1 VELLKHHVP
10 FICVADSDLEAK
22 TKYEHEV
29 TCYVVQSEALAA
41 KVLGSMFMREDV
53 HSPVFCE
60 GNALLHMYDIED
72 ELREDDDNANRREVS
87 RFLQG

>member
-1 VELLKHHVP
+1 
-10 FICVADSDLEAK
+10 
-22 TKYEHEV
+22 
-29 TCYVVQSEALAA
+29 
-41 KVLGSMFMREDV
+41 MREDV

-60 GNALLHMYDIED
+60 GTALLHMYDIED